1 MDLTLTSKLLK
12 YDPSDVQAVRY
23 TVSYAKNNF
32 QGDAVDGYIQEHC
45 KSRAKLEIAEIFLG
59 ETSNANTISAKSSAA
74 SGKIDKIKEKPST
87 EGSTSPAMKSIEA
100 KGDAKKVGYKG
111 GLEGTGTNVVQKE
124 ETDWIADVV
133 EELGDEFDE
142 LTDEDLENV
151 ILEALSELDSE
162 ELINE
167 ALDSFEGL
175 ELLTEAPS
183 KHSANPNIAVQAP
196 QKTKERDAGA
206 IAKKRLADKKSD
218 KPSRMARLGNAAKRV
233 GSAIKS
239 GAKSV
244 AKGAVKGAGYATGLA
259 QRAASTTKKEFS
271 KGRERGLK
279 GKSKAVGSSSS
290 SSGGSSG
297 GSGSSSSTTT
307 TTTTTTKG
315 GDGGSGE
322 TKPKKPSLL
331 RRAAGAIGR
340 GLKKVV
346 GKTSRAVSKGS
357 DKLARKL
364 GEDST
369 MENKVS
375 RVRQILA
382 MQETAAHDRKALD
395 PNANSW
401 RERLGWDL
409 EEEKTPEQKKKSD
422 VLKQTKDLTNKGKHK
437 EASALFKKHFPNFG
451 K

>member
-32 QGDAVDGYIQEHC
+32 QGDAVDDYIQEHC

-206 IAKKRLADKKSD
+206 IAKKRLTDKKSD

-244 AKGAVKGAGYATGLA
+244 AKGTVKGVGYATGLA

-279 GKSKAVGSSSS
+279 GKSKAVGSN

-315 GDGGSGE
+315 GEGGSGE

-331 RRAAGAIGR
+331 RRAAGAVGR

-369 MENKVS
+369 MDNKVS
-375 RVRQILA
+375 RVRHILA

>member
-32 QGDAVDGYIQEHC
+32 QGDAVDDYIQEHC

-244 AKGAVKGAGYATGLA
+244 AKGTVKGVGYATGLA

-279 GKSKAVGSSSS
+279 GKSKAVGSN

-331 RRAAGAIGR
+331 RRAAGAVGR

-346 GKTSRAVSKGS
+346 GKTSRLVSKGS

-369 MENKVS
+369 MDNKVS
-375 RVRQILA
+375 RVRHILA

>member
-32 QGDAVDGYIQEHC
+32 QGDAVDDYIQEHC

-244 AKGAVKGAGYATGLA
+244 AKGTVKGVGYATGLA

-279 GKSKAVGSSSS
+279 GKSKAVGSN

-346 GKTSRAVSKGS
+346 GKTSRLVSKGS

-369 MENKVS
+369 MDNKVS
-375 RVRQILA
+375 RVRHILA

>member
-32 QGDAVDGYIQEHC
+32 QGDAVDDYIQEHC

-244 AKGAVKGAGYATGLA
+244 AKGTVKGVGYATGLA

-279 GKSKAVGSSSS
+279 GKSKAVGSSP
-290 SSGGSSG
+290 SGGSSG

-369 MENKVS
+369 MDNKVS
-375 RVRQILA
+375 RVRHILA

>member
-32 QGDAVDGYIQEHC
+32 QGDAVDDYIQEHC

-244 AKGAVKGAGYATGLA
+244 AKGTVKGVGYATGLA

-279 GKSKAVGSSSS
+279 GKSKAVGSN

-331 RRAAGAIGR
+331 RRAAGAVGR

-369 MENKVS
+369 MDNKVS
-375 RVRQILA
+375 RVRHILA

>member
-32 QGDAVDGYIQEHC
+32 QGDAVDDYIQEHC

-244 AKGAVKGAGYATGLA
+244 AKGTVKGVGYATGLA

-279 GKSKAVGSSSS
+279 GKSKAVGSN

-315 GDGGSGE
+315 GEGGSGE

-369 MENKVS
+369 MDNKVS
-375 RVRQILA
+375 RVRHILA

>member
-271 KGRERGLK
+271 KVE
-279 GKSKAVGSSSS
+279 SV
-290 SSGGSSG
+290 
-297 GSGSSSSTTT
+297 
-307 TTTTTTKG
+307 
-315 GDGGSGE
+315 
-322 TKPKKPSLL
+322 
-331 RRAAGAIGR
+331 
-340 GLKKVV
+340 
-346 GKTSRAVSKGS
+346 
-357 DKLARKL
+357 
-364 GEDST
+364 
-369 MENKVS
+369 
-375 RVRQILA
+375 
-382 MQETAAHDRKALD
+382 
-395 PNANSW
+395 
-401 RERLGWDL
+401 
-409 EEEKTPEQKKKSD
+409 
-422 VLKQTKDLTNKGKHK
+422 VLKANLRQ
-437 EASALFKKHFPNFG
+437 
-451 K
+451 